1 MPVSVMIRCHH
12 RAAGS
17 LLQVTILALP
27 VDAVVI
33 TDDLGSQTALCEV
46 AARHESVKDSP
57 STWHHQRRWI
67 DLGSQT
73 ALCEVAARLESDIK
87 EHVRS
92 SASGHRSG
100 SRSYRGATLGRRQI
114 YFDPPEVKKSAPGAL
129 GAGILITLVL
139 SIIVLKL

>member
-12 RAAGS
+12 RAAGP

-33 TDDLGSQTALCEV
+33 TD
-46 AARHESVKDSP
+46 
-57 STWHHQRRWI
+57 

-100 SRSYRGATLGRRQI
+100 RRSYRGATLGRRQI

-129 GAGILITLVL
+129 GAGILISLIHTNVH
-139 SIIVLKL
+139 